1 MHTWENEEAV
11 KEVRI
16 QRTVFTAGMK
26 FNSLAKKPSQPHV
39 QSYYIILVSNL
50 GENVSAVSAFGRKR
64 KPVTSLSCSCI
75 NINIKGLI
83 IITGK
88 YDTVRS
94 LGLADQISFTRGG
107 GIYVTNSLN

>member
-39 QSYYIILVSNL
+39 HVSFSNTLTSYYIILVSNL

-64 KPVTSLSCSCI
+64 KPVTSHALVSISISKVSSLSQVNMI
-75 NINIKGLI
+75 L
-83 IITGK
+83 
-88 YDTVRS
+88 
-94 LGLADQISFTRGG
+94 
-107 GIYVTNSLN
+107 